1 MLSKQAYCRGFLQDW
16 LFGLGMHSWNV
27 YFFSWE
33 IDVAICFHDKNQSFC
48 SELWKFICNLSF
60 QAEQILKDKA
70 SVGLTQRATFLK
82 VNSNISIRVKGT
94 IVIIPDTFLYLK
106 VSNE

>member
-1 MLSKQAYCRGFLQDW
+1 MGFYKTDFLVYGCTAEMSIFFLGKLMLLSVSMIKTSPFA
-16 LFGLGMHSWNV
+16 
-27 YFFSWE
+27 
-33 IDVAICFHDKNQSFC
+33 QS
-48 SELWKFICNLSF
+48 SESFICNLSF

>member
-1 MLSKQAYCRGFLQDW
+1 MSLSVSMIKTSPFA
-16 LFGLGMHSWNV
+16 
-27 YFFSWE
+27 
-33 IDVAICFHDKNQSFC
+33 QSTK
-48 SELWKFICNLSF
+48 SLSVISF
-60 QAEQILKDKA
+60 QADQILRDKA

-82 VNSNISIRVKGT
+82 VNSNISVTVRGT

>member
-1 MLSKQAYCRGFLQDW
+1 MSLSVSMIKTSPFA
-16 LFGLGMHSWNV
+16 
-27 YFFSWE
+27 
-33 IDVAICFHDKNQSFC
+33 QSTK
-48 SELWKFICNLSF
+48 SLSVISF
-60 QAEQILKDKA
+60 QADQILRDKA

-82 VNSNISIRVKGT
+82 VNSNISVRVRGT